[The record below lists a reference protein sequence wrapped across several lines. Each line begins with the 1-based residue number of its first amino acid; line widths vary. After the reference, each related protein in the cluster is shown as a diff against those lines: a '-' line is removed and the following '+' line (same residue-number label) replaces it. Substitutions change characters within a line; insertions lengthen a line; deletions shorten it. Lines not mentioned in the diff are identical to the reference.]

1 MKLEAL
7 NELQV
12 RVRPSWRRS
21 PTQGG
26 KAVKLSTEDLCAVVD
41 KYFEAQYDQGEAPTF
56 CDLAGETGFDSITQ
70 LVNHARRK
78 GGTAMR
84 AVSRAFLAVGA
95 SYEDQ
100 AQMGSRNAIRM
111 LEAMP
116 QFDTEEAASQAPE
129 RPFQIA
135 KDVNLKISGVVQRE
149 DVGSHMSPQQAYLEM
164 IKHKTYEEIETVVSD
179 TKALEGEYAEIEF
192 EDDSNVVSG
201 TTCP

>member
-12 RVRPSWRRS
+12 RVRPNWRRS

-26 KAVKLSTEDLCAVVD
+26 RAVKLSTEDLCAVVD
-41 KYFEAQYDQGEAPTF
+41 KYFETQYDQGEAPTF

-100 AQMGSRNAIRM
+100 AQLGSRNAIRM

-129 RPFQIA
+129 RPFQTA

-149 DVGSHMSPQQAYLEM
+149 DIGSHMTPQQAYLEL
-164 IKHKTYEEIETVVSD
+164 IKHKTYEEVVP
-179 TKALEGEYAEIEF
+179 KALEAEEVEDVDYVEIEF
-192 EDDSNVVSG
+192 DDPANPAV
-201 TTCP
+201 